1 MDSLCVICAL
11 LSLSIL
17 VRATGLSFLF
27 ALSRVDAGARPVY
40 AREKERSKFFFARDS
55 LLALIS
61 RSPDKAKEGFVFA
74 AKNGLE
80 KIRKFRSEVR
90 IHIIADVKYQGKKL
104 FLVFLWKQTNCH
116 KK

>member
-1 MDSLCVICAL
+1 M
-11 LSLSIL
+11 
-17 VRATGLSFLF
+17 RARGRFT
-27 ALSRVDAGARPVY
+27 
-40 AREKERSKFFFARDS
+40 RERRSTVKFFFARDS

-61 RSPDKAKEGFVFA
+61 RSPDKTKEGFVLLA

>member
-27 ALSRVDAGARPVY
+27 ALSRVDAGARQARRQVY
-40 AREKERSKFFFARDS
+40 AREKERSKNFFARDS

-61 RSPDKAKEGFVFA
+61 RSPDKAKEGFVLLA
-74 AKNGLE
+74 AKNVHRKTT
-80 KIRKFRSEVR
+80 KI
-90 IHIIADVKYQGKKL
+90 
-104 FLVFLWKQTNCH
+104 
-116 KK
+116 